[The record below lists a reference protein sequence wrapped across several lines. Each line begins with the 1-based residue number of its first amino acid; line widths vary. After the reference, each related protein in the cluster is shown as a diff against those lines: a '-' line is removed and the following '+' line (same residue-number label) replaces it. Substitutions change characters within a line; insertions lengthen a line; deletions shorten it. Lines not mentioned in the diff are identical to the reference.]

1 MKQTIDKVIQWAAD
15 KDLLKKE
22 NSLAQMAKIT
32 EEVGEI
38 ASALLRKDEAK
49 LIDGIGDT
57 IVTLI
62 LLAEMNGLGIEGCLE
77 SAWLEIADRKGK
89 TVDGTFIK
97 ES

>member
-38 ASALLRKDEAK
+38 ASALLKKEEMK

-57 IVTLI
+57 VVTLI
-62 LLAEMNGLGIEGCLE
+62 LLAEMNGLSLEDCLNVAWTEIEH
-77 SAWLEIADRKGK
+77 RKGK
-89 TVDGTFIK
+89 TIDGTFIK

>member
-38 ASALLRKDEAK
+38 ASALLKKDEMK

-57 IVTLI
+57 VVTLI
-62 LLAEMNGLGIEGCLE
+62 LLAEMNGYKLEDCLE
-77 SAWLEIADRKGK
+77 VAWLEIADRKGK

-97 ES
+97 D